1 MSGKGYLTLSKRK
14 LTAQDIILIQK
25 QLEAAQLLNQLLGE
39 AVAEIGDAVSDIEPA
54 LVNDVKAS
62 KALGKVKG
70 SINKLEREVEEL
82 NRRLQ

>member
-54 LVNDVKAS
+54 LVNDVKAG

>member
-1 MSGKGYLTLSKRK
+1 MSKRK

-25 QLEAAQLLNQLLGE
+25 QLEAAQLLNQLLVE

-54 LVNDVKAS
+54 LVNDVKAG